1 MKNEQTQRR
10 TLLQR
15 LFRAGLGRN
24 LITIWVEE
32 KGVDGLGQIETE
44 TRVQLAVIPC
54 CAGRVFSRPQS
65 NPMTL
70 MIE

>member
-10 TLLQR
+10 TLIQR

-32 KGVDGLGQIETE
+32 KGVYGLGQIETE
-44 TRVQLAVIPC
+44 TRVQL
-54 CAGRVFSRPQS
+54 GRFTVLRWSRFFTPAIKP
-65 NPMTL
+65 NDL
-70 MIE
+70 DG